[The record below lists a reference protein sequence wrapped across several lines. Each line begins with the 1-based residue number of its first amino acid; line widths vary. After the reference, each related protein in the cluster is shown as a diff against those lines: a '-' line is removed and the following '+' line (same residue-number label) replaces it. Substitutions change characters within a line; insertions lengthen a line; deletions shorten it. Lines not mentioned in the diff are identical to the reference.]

1 MDKVTEVRLMADVV
15 KDRWR
20 ETVSRDDFVGLLT
33 SSKSGDLGSA
43 NAVRL
48 IAGVSDDVNG
58 VVFGGKSVDQF
69 ERWASDMAADFDA
82 VSAAA
87 LLCAGAAFAERLI
100 FGIDDPSDE
109 YAYAGWF
116 KGLADNPA
124 GLRRRWKQDEFVS
137 RMFTKRGGEQVALSV
152 GVNRVCRDAV
162 VGLEVVEKALS
173 SALNAL

>member
-1 MDKVTEVRLMADVV
+1 MDKMTEVRLMADVV
-15 KDRWR
+15 KERWAQ
-20 ETVSRDDFVGLLT
+20 TVSRDDFVELLT
-33 SSKSGDLGSA
+33 SSKADDLGSA

-48 IAGVSDDVNG
+48 ISGVSDDVNG
-58 VVFGGKSVDQF
+58 VVFGGKSVD
-69 ERWASDMAADFDA
+69 ELDRWVADMAADFDA

-87 LLCAGAAFAERLI
+87 LLCAGATFAERLI

-124 GLRRRWKQDEFVS
+124 GLRRRWKQDEAVS
-137 RMFTKRGGEQVALSV
+137 RMFTKRGGEKVALSV
-152 GVNRVCRDAV
+152 GLDRVCRDAAV
-162 VGLEVVEKALS
+162 RLDVVEKALS